1 MTDTT
6 IRQAAYIAA
15 NRHAPYWL
23 EQVNQTLP
31 YGDCAAMIAAAQ
43 AEGATV
49 TQCDGR
55 RFLVDNLA
63 WVTKWGIA
71 QPI

>member
-1 MTDTT
+1 MTATT

-15 NRHAPYWL
+15 NRRAPYWL
-23 EQVNQTLP
+23 VQANRTLP
-31 YGDCAAMIAAAQ
+31 YGDCAAMVAAAQ

-55 RFLVDNLA
+55 RFLVDNSA
-63 WVTKWGIA
+63 WITKWGTA

>member
-1 MTDTT
+1 MTATT

-15 NRHAPYWL
+15 NRRAPYWL
-23 EQVNQTLP
+23 AQVNRALP
-31 YGDCAAMIAAAQ
+31 YGDCAAMVAAAQ
-43 AEGATV
+43 AEGANV

-55 RFLVDNLA
+55 RFLVDNSA
-63 WVTKWGIA
+63 WITKWGTA